1 MLGFRLGSLPLLS
14 YHPQECQSHLLH
26 AQVISTLHWR
36 LVFLWLTVVRSALV
50 AAKEMI
56 AGCYSLHG
64 LLASHG

>member
-1 MLGFRLGSLPLLS
+1 
-14 YHPQECQSHLLH
+14 LH

-36 LVFLWLTVVRSALV
+36 LVFLWLTVVMSALV